1 MDSVKINHRWGSVA
15 GILLEGAFM
24 RRARPHRQAS
34 RLRCGA
40 ASPFERGFTLI
51 EIMVVVTILAILA
64 ALVVPKLVGRSDDA
78 RRVAAKVQIKN
89 IEGALQLYKLDSG
102 IYPSTS
108 QGLDSLVEKPNI
120 GRIPNNWKEGGY
132 LQKVPKDPWGKQYA
146 YLSPGRHGDFDLISY
161 GPDGEQGGEGKNS
174 DIESWDLE

>member
-1 MDSVKINHRWGSVA
+1 MDSVKINCKGD
-15 GILLEGAFM
+15 EGAGLLSKKAFM
-24 RRARPHRQAS
+24 AKRVSHRQIFRMPYSKALTS
-34 RLRCGA
+34 D
-40 ASPFERGFTLI
+40 RGFTLI

-108 QGLDSLVEKPNI
+108 QGLDALVEKPNI
-120 GRIPNNWKEGGY
+120 GQIPKNWKEGGY
-132 LQKVPKDPWGKQYA
+132 LAKVPKDPWGNPYA
-146 YLSPGRHGDFDLISY
+146 YLSPGRHGDYDLVSY
-161 GPDGEQGGEGKNS
+161 GTDGEQGGEGKS
-174 DIESWDLE
+174 ADVESWDLE

>member
-1 MDSVKINHRWGSVA
+1 MESIEINRSRG
-15 GILLEGAFM
+15 GGADRFSTKVF
-24 RRARPHRQAS
+24 RGKHAS
-34 RLRCGA
+34 SRNLFRLRCGV
-40 ASPFERGFTLI
+40 ASSFERGFTLI

-108 QGLDSLVEKPNI
+108 QGLDALVEKPNI

-132 LQKVPKDPWGKQYA
+132 LPKVPKDPWGKQYA
-146 YLSPGRHGDFDLISY
+146 YLSPGRHGDYDLVSY

-174 DIESWDLE
+174 DIESWDLQ